1 MPRRVHKYRDDEGNI
16 WEDELEY
23 NAKRRH
29 SGDERPRA
37 PLMLRVLAWTG
48 IVLLCFVGGYIGTS
62 WGIKFLNQQDLLV
75 QKDVITTSEDAKD
88 FVENQATQNAMQRE
102 DNFDLKKLSIKLFY
116 PKDENLI
123 SETFELISGIKE
135 QEIKET
141 IEKLFSVSKM
151 FSKEVL
157 VRHVFRNATTLYI
170 NVSGPFIPMLSNAGR
185 ENSSLFINGVVQT
198 MKDNF
203 PPINEVRFL
212 VNGNITSAGSPV
224 DLTIAWK

>member
-1 MPRRVHKYRDDEGNI
+1 MPRRVQKYHNDEGNI
-16 WEDELEY
+16 WEEELEY
-23 NAKRRH
+23 SSRRRH
-29 SGDERPRA
+29 SGDERPKA
-37 PLMLRVLAWTG
+37 PFMLRILAWTG

-62 WGIKFLNQQDLLV
+62 WGIKLLNQQDLLV
-75 QKDVITTSEDAKD
+75 QKDVVTTSEDVKD
-88 FVENQATQNAMQRE
+88 FIENQVSSNIIRQE
-102 DNFDLKKLSIKLFY
+102 DNFDVRKLTIKLSY
-116 PKDENLI
+116 PKDEALI

-141 IEKLFSVSKM
+141 MEKLFSISKM

-170 NVSGPFIPMLSNAGR
+170 NVSGPFIPMLSNAGQQR
-185 ENSSLFINGVVQT
+185 STLFINGVVQT

-212 VNGNITSAGSPV
+212 VNGNVTSAGAPV
-224 DLTIAWK
+224 DLTKAWK